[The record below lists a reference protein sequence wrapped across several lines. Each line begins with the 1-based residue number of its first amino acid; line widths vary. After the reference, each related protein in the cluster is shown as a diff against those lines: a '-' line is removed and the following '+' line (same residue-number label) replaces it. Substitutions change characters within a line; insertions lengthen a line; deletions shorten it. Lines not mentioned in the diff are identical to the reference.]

1 MIIPQLQPG
10 DVVFLDS
17 VESFMRKQGV
27 PENLDP
33 QTRIA
38 LTEQYRATLYSAC
51 ATALV
56 DRICDRILGADMTT
70 DSEAR
75 ALWEVLYKH
84 SMDPEFISF
93 VTQAINDTNADSGKR
108 GRIGALFSKLLDRY
122 VTEEQKKLKAS
133 DGKKKDGSTPDI
145 DLSPVKH
152 IQVAME
158 TLLGGAANAI
168 QMQCGNLSHPSALFI
183 AACLAMNDSATIKQ
197 ILESDLPITANI
209 FPNGKNGSP
218 SPDSLIRAALLLQK
232 SEIPT
237 KLTKNQEAFLTSL
250 RDWVF
255 TMLENIPGNH
265 AMQTCY
271 SYLVG
276 VYKSTKPDVS
286 PYYIQIKDCGT
297 SYSNLLQ
304 VAKQIVNK

>member
-38 LTEQYRATLYSAC
+38 LTEQYRKTLYSAC

-56 DRICDRILGADMTT
+56 DRICDKILGADMTT

-75 ALWEVLYKH
+75 ALWQVLYNH
-84 SMDPEFISF
+84 CMDPEFVSF
-93 VTQAINDTNADSGKR
+93 VQQAIESGNVDSGKR
-108 GRIGALFSKLLDRY
+108 GRIGALFSRVLDRY
-122 VTEEQKKLKAS
+122 VTEEQKKLTAAE
-133 DGKKKDGSTPDI
+133 GKKKDGSKPEI
-145 DLSPVKH
+145 DFGPVKH

-158 TLLGGAANAI
+158 TLLGGSANAI

-183 AACLAMNDSATIKQ
+183 AACLAMNDQATIKQ
-197 ILESDLPITANI
+197 ILESDLPISANI
-209 FPNGKNGSP
+209 FPNGKNGSAN
-218 SPDSLIRAALLLQK
+218 PDELIRAALLLK
-232 SEIPT
+232 KADIPT
-237 KLTKNQEAFLTSL
+237 KPTKNQEAFLTSL

-255 TMLENIPGNH
+255 NLLENIPGANSMH
-265 AMQTCY
+265 MCY
-271 SYLVG
+271 QYLIG
-276 VYKSTKPDVS
+276 VYGSTRPDVT
-286 PYYIQIKDCGT
+286 PYDIQIKDCGT